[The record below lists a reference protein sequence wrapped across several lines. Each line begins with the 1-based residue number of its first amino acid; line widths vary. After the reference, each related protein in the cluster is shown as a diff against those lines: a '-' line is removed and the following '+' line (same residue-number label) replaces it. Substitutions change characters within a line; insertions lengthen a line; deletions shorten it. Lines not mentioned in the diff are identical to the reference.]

1 MTLLTTFSVFI
12 IILSLGLLTIALRGR
27 VVSRG
32 SFCRKCRF
40 DLQGLASDAPAC
52 PECGEDLSRE
62 HATRPTLR
70 QKRRVV
76 LVLGLMLLLAG
87 LTLMSISVTN
97 KTARVLAALPDRVVL
112 TLHTLGMDA
121 AYTEIATNRL
131 TQTNPLNDDTWAKL
145 IETALAHQAD
155 ENIVWDPRDGEVLFQ
170 AFTRDRL
177 TPEQI
182 EQYFETGLEVYA
194 EFPDEI
200 RHGTDEMGV
209 TLTVQPTGR
218 ISCLSGSFVMLTDG
232 TDTVWNRMQI
242 SAGGVVDPAYERP
255 ISNSAGFAGLHI
267 PGVSGSGRG
276 SIGGRIALQ
285 ELDWDS
291 IRADEAYTFYIKYK
305 VGVVRMTDEHTHH
318 ERVGTLEQRVRVLPS
333 DAQIIEL
340 DTNPDLISQ
349 FEELKSFRI
358 TPLHIFA
365 ATERRQS
372 DRGMHIAECS
382 TITHN
387 LPIAVAGDAVLI
399 FQGQEYQMGEVSR
412 VALSGHG
419 IISGMRLVT
428 KEPIS
433 DDLIEAMLEA
443 GSVTIEIRPNPNVAE
458 KMPGVK
464 QILGL
469 PLRFEDVI
477 VTSEPKPSSQS
488 SMPHPDQRTGRVV
501 TDPADD

>member
-1 MTLLTTFSVFI
+1 MIFI
-12 IILSLGLLTIALRGR
+12 AAGLLIFATAMIVIALRGR

-87 LTLMSISVTN
+87 LPLMSISVTN

-200 RHGTDEMGV
+200 RHGADEMGV

-232 TDTVWNRMQI
+232 TDTVWNRLQI

-267 PGVSGSGRG
+267 PGVSGGGRG
-276 SIGGRIALQ
+276 SIVGRIALD

-291 IRADEAYTFYIKYK
+291 IKADEAYTFYIKYK
-305 VGVVRMTDEHTHH
+305 VGVVRMTDQHIHQQAE
-318 ERVGTLEQRVRVLPS
+318 GIIKQPVRVLPS
-333 DAQIIEL
+333 DAQLVEL
-340 DTNPDLISQ
+340 DTHPDTIGA
-349 FEELKSFRI
+349 FADHPAFRI
-358 TPLHIFA
+358 APLHIDPEQ
-365 ATERRQS
+365 TRRKTKY
-372 DRGMHIAECS
+372 GTHLGACN
-382 TITHN
+382 TITEN

-399 FQGQEYQMGEVSR
+399 FQGQEYRMGQVSR
-412 VALSGHG
+412 EQLSGHG
-419 IISGMRLVT
+419 ISSMQWVT
-428 KEPIS
+428 DDPVPE
-433 DDLIEAMLEA
+433 DLIEDMLEA
-443 GSVTIEIRPNPNVAE
+443 GSVTIEIRPNPSVAE
-458 KMPGVK
+458 KIPGIK

-477 VTSEPKPSSQS
+477 VTSEPKPRSQS